1 MGWMTTPHT
10 IFWRRHTHTH
20 IYITFLKHHLQ
31 HKNHLRS
38 AKVYGD
44 EWKGCDTMLLW
55 RDECTSTSAL
65 TNFVWYGHLN
75 YCATYDNCTSVLLQG
90 CLIAA
95 IQVIG
100 DRIASHVSIKNHVK
114 HANSKLLLGNCGNHW
129 YLPETLWFLP
139 GILRAFFKENYSC
152 SLRSL
157 NLNAWGKFP
166 WSCWTPDWSRTPR
179 PWQVWCCGTSEPS
192 RARCCQSFTWSSLIR
207 RMIRRPPGGFKH
219 R

>member
-1 MGWMTTPHT
+1 
-10 IFWRRHTHTH
+10 
-20 IYITFLKHHLQ
+20 
-31 HKNHLRS
+31 
-38 AKVYGD
+38 
-44 EWKGCDTMLLW
+44 MLLW
-55 RDECTSTSAL
+55 RYECTSTSAL
-65 TNFVWYGHLN
+65 TNFIWYGHLN

-95 IQVIG
+95 IQVIS

-114 HANSKLLLGNCGNHW
+114 HANSKGSSEGSTKTTPKFLATAVIIDI
-129 YLPETLWFLP
+129 YLKLTLWFLP
-139 GILRAFFKENYSC
+139 GILRAFFIENNSC